1 MSLGFRLEQY
11 TLKHPQAVLR
21 VQARVDGDIDEI
33 LIFRGFS
40 SSLVRPTAFDPDVPV
55 IPDGAEIETI
65 DILAGPYNPDQPRYL
80 HQGLSWGEMQGFL
93 EAAGL

>member
-1 MSLGFRLEQY
+1 MDSGFRLEQY
-11 TLKHPQAVLR
+11 TLRHPQAVLR
-21 VQARVDGDIDEI
+21 VVARVAGEMDEI

-55 IPDGAEIETI
+55 LPEDATIDSI

-80 HQGLSWGEMQGFL
+80 HQGLSWQEMQGFL

>member
-1 MSLGFRLEQY
+1 MTPGFRLEQY
-11 TLKHPQAVLR
+11 TLRHPQAVLR
-21 VQARVDGDIDEI
+21 VVATVAGEADEV

-55 IPDGAEIETI
+55 LPPDAAIETI

-80 HQGLSWGEMQGFL
+80 HRGLSWEDMQGFL
-93 EAAGL
+93 ASAGL